1 LSLIDFHK
9 QVRASA
15 KRHLPAFKYMK
26 KKAAAKVKQSS
37 AKPKKNKVVASTKT
51 SKLATP
57 PPAPKRISVMDD
69 PRFAQAVQNYE
80 AGVKAFQS
88 HKFDRAKALLEKVVS
103 GPSKE
108 LADRA
113 SVHLNVC
120 NQQLARS
127 SSSAFKSHEE
137 HYDYAISLMN
147 SGDYDGAR
155 EHLEKLQKQVPKAD
169 YVWYGLAVLDCLTRR
184 FEVALKNLEEA
195 INRDNA
201 NRYRAR
207 NEADFKNLADDPRFT
222 ELLYPEGPEPRTT
235 EPVTQGQNGRR
246 R

>member
-1 LSLIDFHK
+1 
-9 QVRASA
+9 
-15 KRHLPAFKYMK
+15 MK

-37 AKPKKNKVVASTKT
+37 PKLKKNNIVTTTKT
-51 SKLATP
+51 KKSTTP
-57 PPAPKRISVMDD
+57 PAAAKQLSVMND

-80 AGVKAFQS
+80 AGLKAFQS

-103 GPSKE
+103 GASKE

-113 SVHLNVC
+113 AVYLNAC
-120 NQQLARS
+120 NQQLARAS
-127 SSSAFKSHEE
+127 STAFKSTEE

-155 EHLEKLQKQVPKAD
+155 EHLEKIQKQAPKAD
-169 YVWYGLAVLDCLTRR
+169 YGWYGLAMLDCLTHR
-184 FEVALKNLEEA
+184 FEPALKNLEEA
-195 INRDNA
+195 INRDSA

-222 ELLYPEGPEPRTT
+222 ELLYPEGSEPRFAP
-235 EPVTQGQNGRR
+235 EAPQNGKRN
-246 R
+246 